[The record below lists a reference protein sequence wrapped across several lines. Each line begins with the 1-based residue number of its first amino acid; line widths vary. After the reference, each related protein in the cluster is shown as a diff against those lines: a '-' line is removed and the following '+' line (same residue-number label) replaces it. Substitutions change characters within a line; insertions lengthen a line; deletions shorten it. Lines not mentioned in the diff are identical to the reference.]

1 MRITEDL
8 IRRIERSEAQL
19 LARSARTTGG
29 DVLEFGTGVAAF
41 CGPGDVLTQTAA
53 IGIDGQ
59 LSDEEWAQLWGHY
72 AGRCEKF
79 EFKLS
84 PMAAVEVAH
93 KVAEHAAGLS
103 EFETF
108 LVQEITSETGRL
120 DDRIVEVPVDERRAY
135 VELTAP
141 WFYPGE
147 TMPPGLIDTIA
158 GALQNPQTR
167 VYAIR
172 FGGEIIAGASLS
184 VQDGI
189 AWLSGGVVRPNCRM
203 QGNHRALI
211 AHRLAVAHAQGAEFA
226 CQGAH
231 PGSQSQLNAQS
242 NGFSVAFT
250 RPSLLVRPSS
260 P

>member
-1 MRITEDL
+1 MRITQDL

-19 LARSARTTGG
+19 LARSARAAGG
-29 DVLEFGTGVAAF
+29 EVLEFGTGVAAF

-59 LSDEEWAQLWGHY
+59 LSDNEWVQLWNHY
-72 AGRCEKF
+72 ADRCDKF

-108 LVQEITSETGRL
+108 LVQEITADSGKL
-120 DDRIVEVPVDERRAY
+120 DERVFEVPVEERRAY

-147 TMPPGLIDTIA
+147 TMPPGLIDTIS
-158 GALQNPQTR
+158 GALQNPQ
-167 VYAIR
+167 VKVFAIR
-172 FGGEIIAGASLS
+172 FAGEIIAGASLN

-189 AWLSGGVVRPNCRM
+189 AWLSGGVVRPNCRH

-211 AHRLAVAHAQGAEFA
+211 AHRLAVAYEAGAEFA
-226 CQGAH
+226 AQGAH